1 MSGTLAEI
9 IEKVETLT
17 DEERE
22 ILLKKLEADNA
33 SIEVDRAFGK
43 FAFVPTSSDEFCERK
58 RQEVELEERHRI

>member
-17 DEERE
+17 SEERE

-33 SIEVDRAFGK
+33 RDEVDRAYGK
-43 FAFVPTSSDEFCERK
+43 YAFVETSADAFCERK
-58 RQEVELEERHRI
+58 REEVELEERHWT